1 MQRRGFI
8 VLLTATVIV
17 VAAAIVVLAAG
28 DRTASP
34 APSGERALP
43 GLAAKLG
50 DLAWVGLSRGP
61 TKIDFAAVNGSWAVV
76 EKGNYPAA
84 QAKMRQLLLGLADL
98 TLVEPKTER
107 PELFARLDLDD
118 PANGKATDLKLNDR
132 IGQTVAELVVGK
144 RRADRFGTGNDAVYL
159 RKPGIE
165 RAWLARGSLE
175 VGGEIVD
182 WLDRRI
188 LDIPAARIASIK
200 VTGDDGAILT
210 FGRAQPAERFA
221 VPDAPPDT
229 KFKPAALAEPAGALA
244 ALDLADVKPAAD
256 QPMPDS
262 GVATASFATFDGL
275 KIDMRLVARENG
287 HWIAITASGQDAAE
301 AEAKAINAKVGGWSY
316 AVTPD
321 RAKLLRTR
329 LADLVEPP
337 KGS

>member
-1 MQRRGFI
+1 MQRRGF
-8 VLLTATVIV
+8 LLLLSATVII

-34 APSGERALP
+34 VPAGERALP

-50 DLAWVGLSRGP
+50 DLAWIGLSRGSS
-61 TKIDFAAVNGSWAVV
+61 KIDFAAVNGSWAVV

-84 QAKMRQLLLGLADL
+84 QGKMRQLLLGLADL

-118 PANGKATDLKLNDR
+118 PANGKATDVKLNDR
-132 IGQTVAELVVGK
+132 IGQTAAELIVGK
-144 RRADRFGTGNDAVYL
+144 RRADRLGAGNDAVYI
-159 RKPGIE
+159 RKPGLD
-165 RAWLARGSLE
+165 RVWLARGSLD

-182 WLDRRI
+182 WLDRGI
-188 LDIPAARIASIK
+188 LDIPAGRIASITL
-200 VTGDDGAILT
+200 TGSDGATLT
-210 FGRAQPAERFA
+210 LSRAQPAERFA
-221 VPDAPPDT
+221 VADAPPDT
-229 KFKPAALAEPAGALA
+229 KFKPAALAEPSGALA

-262 GVATASFATFDGL
+262 GVATVSFTTFDGL
-275 KIDMRLVARENG
+275 TIDLRLFSRDNSD
-287 HWIAITASGQDAAE
+287 WIAVTASGQDAAE
-301 AEAKAINAKVGGWSY
+301 AEAKAINAKLGGWSY
-316 AVTPD
+316 AVTQD

-329 LADLVEPP
+329 LADLVEPA

>member
-17 VAAAIVVLAAG
+17 VAAAIVVLATG

-34 APSGERALP
+34 APAGERELP

-144 RRADRFGTGNDAVYL
+144 RRADR
-159 RKPGIE
+159 
-165 RAWLARGSLE
+165 
-175 VGGEIVD
+175 
-182 WLDRRI
+182 
-188 LDIPAARIASIK
+188 
-200 VTGDDGAILT
+200 
-210 FGRAQPAERFA
+210 
-221 VPDAPPDT
+221 
-229 KFKPAALAEPAGALA
+229 
-244 ALDLADVKPAAD
+244 
-256 QPMPDS
+256 
-262 GVATASFATFDGL
+262 
-275 KIDMRLVARENG
+275 
-287 HWIAITASGQDAAE
+287 IAITASGQDAAE

>member
-1 MQRRGFI
+1 M
-8 VLLTATVIV
+8 
-17 VAAAIVVLAAG
+17 
-28 DRTASP
+28 
-34 APSGERALP
+34 
-43 GLAAKLG
+43 
-50 DLAWVGLSRGP
+50 
-61 TKIDFAAVNGSWAVV
+61 V

-159 RKPGIE
+159 RKPGID

-287 HWIAITASGQDAAE
+287 DWIAITASGQDAAE

>member
-118 PANGKATDLKLNDR
+118 PANGEATDLKLNDR

-159 RKPGIE
+159 RKPGID

-229 KFKPAALAEPAGALA
+229 KFKPAA
-244 ALDLADVKPAAD
+244 D

-287 HWIAITASGQDAAE
+287 DWIAITASGQDAAE

>member
-28 DRTASP
+28 DRTASA

-159 RKPGIE
+159 RKPGID
-165 RAWLARGSLE
+165 RAWLTRGSLE
-175 VGGEIVD
+175 VAGGN
-182 WLDRRI
+182 
-188 LDIPAARIASIK
+188 
-200 VTGDDGAILT
+200 GD
-210 FGRAQPAERFA
+210 
-221 VPDAPPDT
+221 
-229 KFKPAALAEPAGALA
+229 
-244 ALDLADVKPAAD
+244 
-256 QPMPDS
+256 
-262 GVATASFATFDGL
+262 
-275 KIDMRLVARENG
+275 
-287 HWIAITASGQDAAE
+287 WIAIPACGRDAAE

>member
-1 MQRRGFI
+1 MQRRGF
-8 VLLTATVIV
+8 LLLLSATVIV

-34 APSGERALP
+34 VPAGERALP

-50 DLAWVGLSRGP
+50 DLAWIGLSRGS

-84 QAKMRQLLLGLADL
+84 QGKMRQLLLGLADL

-118 PANGKATDLKLNDR
+118 PANGKATDVKLNDR
-132 IGQTVAELVVGK
+132 IGQTVAELIVGK
-144 RRADRFGTGNDAVYL
+144 RRADRLGAGNDAVYI
-159 RKPGIE
+159 RKPGVD
-165 RAWLARGSLE
+165 RAWLARGSLD

-182 WLDRRI
+182 WLDRGI
-188 LDIPAARIASIK
+188 LDIPAGRIASITL
-200 VTGDDGAILT
+200 TGSDGATLT
-210 FGRAQPAERFA
+210 LSRAQPAERFA
-221 VPDAPPDT
+221 VTDAPPDT
-229 KFKPAALAEPAGALA
+229 KFKPAALSEPAGALA
-244 ALDLADVKPAAD
+244 ALDLADVRPAAD

-262 GVATASFATFDGL
+262 GVATASFTTFDAL
-275 KIDMRLVARENG
+275 TIDLRLVSRDNSD
-287 HWIAITASGQDAAE
+287 WIAVTASGQDGAK
-301 AEAKAINAKVGGWSY
+301 AEAKAINAKLGGWSY
-316 AVTPD
+316 AVTQD

-329 LADLVEPP
+329 LADLVEPA

>member
-118 PANGKATDLKLNDR
+118 PANGKATDVKLNDR
-132 IGQTVAELVVGK
+132 IGPTAAELVVGK

-159 RKPGIE
+159 RKPGID
-165 RAWLARGSLE
+165 RAWLARGSLD

-200 VTGDDGAILT
+200 VTGDGTTLVLN
-210 FGRAQPAERFA
+210 RAEPGDRFA
-221 VPDAPPDT
+221 VAGAPPDT
-229 KFKPAALAEPAGALA
+229 KLKGPAVLAEPAAALA
-244 ALDLADVKPAAD
+244 ALDLADVKPAA
-256 QPMPDS
+256 
-262 GVATASFATFDGL
+262 
-275 KIDMRLVARENG
+275 
-287 HWIAITASGQDAAE
+287 
-301 AEAKAINAKVGGWSY
+301 
-316 AVTPD
+316 
-321 RAKLLRTR
+321 
-329 LADLVEPP
+329 EPP
-337 KGS
+337 LP

>member
-132 IGQTVAELVVGK
+132 IGQRSEERRVGK
-144 RRADRFGTGNDAVYL
+144 ECRAEWGRDA
-159 RKPGIE
+159 
-165 RAWLARGSLE
+165 
-175 VGGEIVD
+175 
-182 WLDRRI
+182 
-188 LDIPAARIASIK
+188 
-200 VTGDDGAILT
+200 
-210 FGRAQPAERFA
+210 
-221 VPDAPPDT
+221 DT
-229 KFKPAALAEPAGALA
+229 TK
-244 ALDLADVKPAAD
+244 
-256 QPMPDS
+256 
-262 GVATASFATFDGL
+262 
-275 KIDMRLVARENG
+275 
-287 HWIAITASGQDAAE
+287 W
-301 AEAKAINAKVGGWSY
+301 
-316 AVTPD
+316 
-321 RAKLLRTR
+321 
-329 LADLVEPP
+329 
-337 KGS
+337 